1 MYAIIQHNS
10 NFPDRDTTIK
20 LNASVHNIGFSSVK
34 FCNCLFFKLFRFP
47 RKELLQHIQE
57 REYGEIVQVKSFIRV
72 CIKKQYTAVC
82 LVVRYSIRTAGE
94 SKNQHVITEKEMVFK
109 VQAEK
114 KELIAL
120 VRPYLSRLYESN
132 KKEDADLIRSYFEEY
147 VNPTSLHQS
156 YPEINQRRGE
166 IPRHLFF
173 FWGLINLFLTP
184 PPCQRPPGQRGSSS
198 GACTPPPQRFR
209 SWPQFPCSNSRPGF
223 PQ

>member
-1 MYAIIQHNS
+1 MYAIIKHNS

-94 SKNQHVITEKEMVFK
+94 SKNQHVITVKKWFSRFK
-109 VQAEK
+109 PK
-114 KELIAL
+114 RK
-120 VRPYLSRLYESN
+120 S
-132 KKEDADLIRSYFEEY
+132 
-147 VNPTSLHQS
+147 
-156 YPEINQRRGE
+156 
-166 IPRHLFF
+166 
-173 FWGLINLFLTP
+173 
-184 PPCQRPPGQRGSSS
+184 
-198 GACTPPPQRFR
+198 
-209 SWPQFPCSNSRPGF
+209 
-223 PQ
+223 

>member
-1 MYAIIQHNS
+1 MYAIIKHNS

-47 RKELLQHIQE
+47 RKEILQHIQE
-57 REYGEIVQVKSFIRV
+57 REYGVIVQVKSFIRV

-147 VNPTSLHQS
+147 VNPTSL
-156 YPEINQRRGE
+156 
-166 IPRHLFF
+166 
-173 FWGLINLFLTP
+173 
-184 PPCQRPPGQRGSSS
+184 SSI
-198 GACTPPPQRFR
+198 A
-209 SWPQFPCSNSRPGF
+209 SRITRDQEKRAAAMLAAYFGF
-223 PQ
+223 

>member
-1 MYAIIQHNS
+1 MTSPAP
-10 NFPDRDTTIK
+10 PDRRKRIHQTRGKPRLWLFYHGCRKKERGFFLCTPLSNTT
-20 LNASVHNIGFSSVK
+20 AK

-132 KKEDADLIRSYFEEY
+132 KKEAADLIRSYFEEY
-147 VNPTSLHQS
+147 VNPTSL
-156 YPEINQRRGE
+156 
-166 IPRHLFF
+166 
-173 FWGLINLFLTP
+173 
-184 PPCQRPPGQRGSSS
+184 SSIA
-198 GACTPPPQRFR
+198 GRITRDQEKRATAMLAAYF
-209 SWPQFPCSNSRPGF
+209 GF
-223 PQ
+223 